1 MAAETA
7 KGVIITIGAD
17 TKEFE
22 KGLRKMDREIR
33 TTSKETNALVESLK
47 YKWDDKTFIEAQ
59 KSAQK
64 ALDSTNTKAK
74 SLRDQ
79 MKYLEEN
86 GGNIDSESYRKL
98 QTQLVQTEASAV
110 KLKKELQDLQ
120 TLKFENLANKF
131 NTAGS
136 AITKAGQSLALFSAA
151 AVGALAG
158 TTALFN
164 STVKAAAQIDDLSQ
178 AVNLSA
184 EQLQRWQY
192 IANQLGVDNTT
203 LQTALAKTQG
213 SFANLAQ
220 GVSNTG
226 SKALERL
233 GFSASDAAKGMGANF
248 ESMIQRL
255 SGIPDAAEQAY
266 LANEI
271 FGERLGSKVIPLLNG
286 GAEGIAALTKEFEEL
301 GYMTNEQVKTLATY
315 DDQWL
320 AIKTAFTSI
329 KNDIS
334 ISLLPLFQTLTN
346 LLQEKIIPAV
356 RNLADRFADLS
367 DKTKENIAI
376 TLTVVAALAPV
387 LLILGKM
394 TTGIGSLIGSLGGLS
409 KALTFLMAHPIIAAI
424 AAIVGVMVLLYTTNE
439 KVRESING
447 IISTIGKSLAPILQM
462 LGDLFNQIITAV
474 APLITMIGDLLVP
487 ILDMIGPILEPIME
501 LLQAAMIPIMAIL
514 SNNIQMFMAIL
525 KPVIAILQLV
535 LVPVMA
541 LIQKSIG
548 FITQLIQPL
557 KNALMGLA
565 PVFNF
570 IFNLF
575 QAGLALVEKGINFVI
590 KGIETVI
597 NKGID
602 MINHLIR
609 AINSLGGWL
618 GISLKELNHIRIG
631 VETGTSIQPIN
642 EPVTQS
648 PAQSAQNALN
658 STYGQGINN
667 SYNTVTTTDNSV
679 KTNNITVTIQNYA
692 AEINTDEL
700 VREIN
705 TKLAEAM

>member
-17 TKEFE
+17 TKQFE
-22 KGLRKMDREIR
+22 KGLKTMDREIKN
-33 TTSKETNALVESLK
+33 TSKQTAALVESLK
-47 YKWDDKTFIEAQ
+47 IKWDDKTFIEAQ

-64 ALDSTNTKAK
+64 ALDDTNSKAK

-79 MKYLEEN
+79 MKYLEES
-86 GGNIDSESYRKL
+86 GGSVDSEGYRKL
-98 QTQLVQTEASAV
+98 QTQLTLTETSAI

-120 TLKFENLANKF
+120 NIKFENLANKF

-136 AITKAGQSLALFSAA
+136 SITKVGRSLAVFSAA

-158 TTALFN
+158 TAALFN

-203 LQTALAKTQG
+203 LQTSLAKTQG
-213 SFANLAQ
+213 SFADLAQ
-220 GVSNTG
+220 GASSTG

-233 GFSASDAAKGMGANF
+233 GFSASDANKGMGENF
-248 ESMIQRL
+248 EQMIQRL
-255 SGIPDAAEQAY
+255 SAIPDAAEQAY

-301 GYMTNEQVKTLATY
+301 GFMTNEQVASLAAY

-329 KNDIS
+329 KNEIS
-334 ISLLPLFQTLTN
+334 VSLLPLFQTLTD
-346 LLQEKIIPAV
+346 LIQQKLVPAV
-356 RNLADRFADLS
+356 RSMAEWFAGLS

-376 TLTVVAALAPV
+376 MLTVVAALAPV
-387 LLILGKM
+387 ILIIGKLTSVM
-394 TTGIGSLIGSLGGLS
+394 GSLIGGIGGLS
-409 KALTFLMAHPIIAAI
+409 KALTFLTAHPIIAAI
-424 AAIVGVMVLLYTTNE
+424 AAIVGIMVLLYTTNE
-439 KVRESING
+439 KVRESINN
-447 IISTIGKSLAPILQM
+447 IVSTIGTALAPILQM
-462 LGDLFNQIITAV
+462 LGNLFNEIIQV
-474 APLITMIGDLLVP
+474 IQPLITMIGDLLVP
-487 ILDMIGPILEPIME
+487 ILDMIGPLITPLIE
-501 LLQAAMIPIMAIL
+501 LLQAALVPVMAIL
-514 SNNIQMFMAIL
+514 SNNIKVFMAIL
-525 KPVIAILQLV
+525 TPVIKLLQMV
-535 LVPVMA
+535 LVPVMSI
-541 LIQKSIG
+541 IQKSIG
-548 FITQLIQPL
+548 FITQLMQPL

-575 QAGLALVEKGINFVI
+575 QTGLALVEKGIQFVL
-590 KGIETVI
+590 KGIENVI
-597 NKGID
+597 NSGID

-618 GISLKELNHIRIG
+618 GISLKELDYIRINIESG
-631 VETGTSIQPIN
+631 ATTEPSATPQIETPAGT
-642 EPVTQS
+642 
-648 PAQSAQNALN
+648 AQTALDGAY
-658 STYGQGINN
+658 SQGISN
-667 SYNTVTTTDNSV
+667 SYNTT
-679 KTNNITVTIQNYA
+679 TNNDYSDKEVIINVTVQNYA
-692 AEINTDEL
+692 EQVDVDEMVRQIN
-700 VREIN
+700 I
-705 TKLAEAM
+705 KLAEAM